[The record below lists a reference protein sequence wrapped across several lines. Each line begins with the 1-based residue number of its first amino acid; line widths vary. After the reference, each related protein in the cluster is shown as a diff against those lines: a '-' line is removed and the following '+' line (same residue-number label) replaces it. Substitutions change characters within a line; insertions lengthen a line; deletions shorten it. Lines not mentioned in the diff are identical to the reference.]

1 MDSVDD
7 RASSGV
13 GATSP
18 TATDP
23 ADRRLA
29 ELVRQKDRK
38 ASAELVAQYA
48 DIVYAFIAHRLQPN
62 VSQAEDLTQE
72 VFLAALRSIDAYR
85 GSSSLR
91 QWLLGI
97 ARNKVQDYYRQRVRE
112 MPLDDTRVD
121 ELTVDDNLAGEVYGE
136 QQRGK
141 ALEILRRM
149 REDYSVLLRW
159 RYWEGKST
167 AEIAILSGRTEKGVE
182 RALARARNQFSALWK
197 EAR

>member
-1 MDSVDD
+1 LDSVDD
-7 RASSGV
+7 RPWSGA
-13 GATSP
+13 GRTSAAATG
-18 TATDP
+18 P
-23 ADRRLA
+23 ADLHLA

-38 ASAELVAQYA
+38 ATAELVAQYA
-48 DIVYAFIAHRLQPN
+48 DIIYAFIAHRLQPN

-72 VFLAALRSIDAYR
+72 VFLAALRCIDTYR

-97 ARNKVQDYYRQRVRE
+97 ARNKVQDYYRQCVRE
-112 MPLDDTRVD
+112 MPLDDTSAGK
-121 ELTVDDNLAGEVYGE
+121 LTVDNNLAGELEGE
-136 QQRGK
+136 QQRER

-149 REDYSVLLRW
+149 REDYSALLRW

-167 AEIAILSGRTEKGVE
+167 AEIAAVSGRTEKGVE
-182 RALARARNQFSALWK
+182 RALARARNQFSELWK